1 LVSVFLVGAWCV
13 GCGGQEGGETAAADS
28 VEAAP
33 PNPTP
38 VVVLETTMGQIVMEL
53 DREKAPESVDNFERH
68 VRLGYYDSLVFHRVR
83 VGWMIQAGAYTAEF
97 AQKRSSAPP
106 VRNESNNGLR
116 NLRGTV
122 AMART
127 LDPHSATT
135 QFFINL
141 VDSPGQDY
149 SEARDIPWGYAVF
162 GRVIEGLD
170 VADAI
175 SRVPIR
181 RRGQHEAVPIEPVVI
196 TRAYVREVTA
206 G

>member
-1 LVSVFLVGAWCV
+1 MWCV
-13 GCGGQEGGETAAADS
+13 GCGGQGGGETAAADS

-38 VVVLETTMGQIVMEL
+38 VVVLETTMGNIVMEL
-53 DREKAPESVDNFERH
+53 DREKAPESVDNFERY
-68 VRLGYYDSLVFHRVR
+68 VRFGFYDGLIFHRVR
-83 VGWMIQAGAYTAEF
+83 VGWMIQAGAYTPEF
-97 AQKRSSAPP
+97 AQKRLSLPP
-106 VRNESNNGLR
+106 VRNESDNGLK

-127 LDPHSATT
+127 LDPNSATS

-149 SEARDIPWGYAVF
+149 NQARDIPWGYAVF

-170 VADAI
+170 IAEAI

-181 RRGQHEAVPIEPVVI
+181 RRGQHEAVPLEPIVI
-196 TRAYVREVTA
+196 TRAYVREDPTN
-206 G
+206 